1 MIFNV
6 PVGREETKYSQFEW
20 HNELIYRDD
29 QVVVGSFELLSFSHH
44 VSIITPSIYGFLV
57 CFKSAAVIMCGQWSL
72 FNGALAEKSRLWGGG
87 DGHALHCW
95 QTNQ

>member
-1 MIFNV
+1 MFLWGAKKPNT
-6 PVGREETKYSQFEW
+6 PSLNDTMSSF
-20 HNELIYRDD
+20 YRDD
-29 QVVVGSFELLSFSHH
+29 QVVVGSFELLPFSHH

-72 FNGALAEKSRLWGGG
+72 FNGALAEKSRLWRGGGG